1 MVRWERAK
9 RGAGEGAP
17 CFKDDACL
25 VGVRIRH
32 LDVCASTGNGQ
43 GKGKGQEA
51 GDDDSTVDDV
61 DCGQADAKVEDKDEF
76 LVDLLW
82 VDFQESCLQ
91 ASGGRDIAGG
101 AGNRDT
107 TPATTGD

>member
-1 MVRWERAK
+1 MH
-9 RGAGEGAP
+9 GAMGEGAP

-43 GKGKGQEA
+43 GKGKGKGQEA
-51 GDDDSTVDDV
+51 GDDDFTVDDV
-61 DCGQADAKVEDKDEF
+61 DCGQADAQVEDKDEF

-82 VDFQESCLQ
+82 VDFQESYLQ